1 MDIQKDS
8 RPAYRTGRR
17 ASLAGMTA
25 FFMIQVVYTQT
36 LFSMVVT
43 HESICIHMI
52 AICYADAYNIN
63 IKLTIFGGIEMAT
76 AVRISEKLVNEAK
89 KFSRVDH
96 RSITGQIEH
105 WAKIGKCAEENPDL
119 TYSLI
124 KEILMGLEELEQG
137 ERSEYKFG

>member
-1 MDIQKDS
+1 
-8 RPAYRTGRR
+8 
-17 ASLAGMTA
+17 
-25 FFMIQVVYTQT
+25 
-36 LFSMVVT
+36 
-43 HESICIHMI
+43 
-52 AICYADAYNIN
+52 
-63 IKLTIFGGIEMAT
+63 MAT
-76 AVRISEKLVNEAK
+76 AVRISESLVKEAK

-137 ERSEYKFG
+137 ERSEYNFG